1 MASSLLPLDWFI
13 FATSLVVVVALAIRS
28 GLRPT
33 LLQYLVS
40 DRNVP
45 KALLFLTSI
54 ASFMGA
60 GLMVG
65 VVDLGYSSGIAVG
78 VLGVVF
84 AVGFFL
90 VSVLAPRIRR
100 ITGEQD
106 IRTLPQFL
114 EWRYPSKS
122 HRCKRLAG
130 LVNLIAYLMLAAL
143 QLVGLSVFLSEIS
156 GVSPSAIITG
166 VGLLAVI
173 YTAWAGLR
181 SEFLTDY
188 VQAFVM
194 FVMLLLVIPLLIGE
208 AGGIQP
214 FCDAARKVV
223 LGEPATVIVLCVL
236 GIVVWA
242 PALLG
247 SMDVWQ
253 RVMAA
258 KNERVAGATMRLVSI
273 SILLVFLLFMVV
285 GSVSRSLYPEAG
297 AHPAVKLFLSVF
309 PAGGLLGLA
318 LAGLVAAM
326 MSTADTMLLVAG
338 VSLANDLRGGG
349 SSPNSESTCLV
360 WNRLSVALC
369 GIVAILLAILFQD
382 VIKLVAGAF
391 SSLAILVPTVLG
403 GLLWKRATE
412 RGAFWSIATGLIVLY
427 SLTMLAAVLRPA
439 VVQLV
444 ALPAFFVSIITMVAV
459 SKATS
464 KPGLSS

>member
-1 MASSLLPLDWFI
+1 
-13 FATSLVVVVALAIRS
+13 
-28 GLRPT
+28 
-33 LLQYLVS
+33 VS
-40 DRNVP
+40 DRSVP
-45 KALLFLTSI
+45 KGLLFLTSI

-65 VVDLGYSSGIAVG
+65 IVDLGHSSSIAVG

-84 AVGFFL
+84 AVGFFF
-90 VSVLAPRIRR
+90 VSTLAPRIRR
-100 ITGEQD
+100 ITGQQD

-122 HRCKRLAG
+122 HRCQRLAG

-156 GVSPSAIITG
+156 GVSPPAIITG
-166 VGLLAVI
+166 VGLLAVV

-181 SEFLTDY
+181 GEFLTDY
-188 VQAFVM
+188 VQAF
-194 FVMLLLVIPLLIGE
+194 FIFFLLLLVVPLLVG
-208 AGGIQP
+208 AVGGIQP
-214 FCDAARKVV
+214 FCHAAVKIELGNPTTVV
-223 LGEPATVIVLCVL
+223 VLCVL

-258 KNERVAGATMRLVSI
+258 KNERVAGSTMRLVGI

-285 GSVSRSLYPEAG
+285 GNVSRSLYPEAG

-349 SSPNSESTCLV
+349 RSPHAEGTDLV
-360 WNRLSVALC
+360 RNRLSVALC
-369 GIVAILLAILFQD
+369 GVVAILLALTFQD

-412 RGAFWSIATGLIVLY
+412 QGAFWSIAMGLIVLY
-427 SLTMLAAVLRPA
+427 SLTTLTAVLSPAAVE
-439 VVQLV
+439 LV
-444 ALPAFFVSIITMVAV
+444 ALPAFFVSVITMVAV

-464 KPGLSS
+464 K